1 MRARLPRRARFFG
14 CFMTLRIGVAS
25 DYYDFLNQ
33 LETAL
38 CREGHAWGLLYAG
51 AGNGTLTGTEGA
63 TGGYRGG
70 VASIAEGF
78 TITAIDA
85 DRFQVV
91 GAAAGDLGVAQV
103 GQPFES
109 DRLRFRINAGSMAFT
124 AGDGFTLNT
133 SPAWTLVRRHG
144 VRNPT
149 FRTSNFA
156 STPALFDNSMD
167 TWTTRAVA
175 DLPAWA
181 AIEMIGSTSV
191 KALTIGIGDT
201 GGRGPAVFELQ
212 RSDDGAVWSRVQ
224 AWAGQTWP
232 SARARRTFV
241 VNVAAP
247 PARFWR
253 VVITATAGAGPLEC
267 NDVSFH
273 TDLNADYELE
283 DRAQWIVKAPG
294 LDGRQSI
301 FIGAEL
307 FEDSARAAYN
317 LNWYGFRSHN
327 PLLSLRSQ
335 VNNSGLRHLPLRN
348 GPFAYWLAINGQR
361 VVIVARI
368 GTVYVS
374 AYLGF
379 ATAYEP
385 PSIHEYPLI
394 VGACGS
400 TENGTPDATDANFRG
415 FFDPGRYGLAANYPD
430 NVWRLHCNRY
440 ASGANDYGDSET
452 LGKVYP
458 SAMSTSGDRAY
469 LRENLDGSSPVLPLI
484 VGTTSPRHS
493 LGEFDGCGWTTG
505 FSTASE
511 SHIDHES
518 TAWMAFQN
526 AFRTSPDNYFALKL
540 D

>member
-1 MRARLPRRARFFG
+1 MAFLPS
-14 CFMTLRIGVAS
+14 MTLQTGIAT
-25 DYYDFLNQ
+25 DCYEFLNR
-33 LETAL
+33 LEGAL
-38 CREGHAWGLLYAG
+38 CKEGHAWGLLYAG
-51 AGNGTLTGTEGA
+51 AGNGALSGA
-63 TGGYRGG
+63 DGAVGGYRGG
-70 VASIAEGF
+70 AASVAEGF
-78 TITAIDA
+78 TITALDA
-85 DRFQVV
+85 ERFAVV
-91 GAAAGDLGVAQV
+91 GAVAGDLGVAQV
-103 GQPFES
+103 GQAFES
-109 DRLRFRINAGSMAFT
+109 DRLRFRINTGSTPFV
-124 AGDGFTLNT
+124 AGDRFTLNT
-133 SPAWTLVRRHG
+133 SPAWSLVRRQG

-156 STPALFDNSMD
+156 NTPALFDNAVD
-167 TWTTRAVA
+167 TWATRAVA

-181 AIEMIGSTSV
+181 TIEMIGAASV
-191 KALTIGIGDT
+191 KALSIGIGDS
-201 GGRGPAVFELQ
+201 GGRGPAAFELQ
-212 RSDDGAVWSRVQ
+212 RSDDGAAWARVQ
-224 AWAGQTWP
+224 AWTGQTWL

-241 VNVAAP
+241 VNGDSA

-253 VVITATAGAGPLEC
+253 VLITATAGAGPLEC

-307 FEDSARAAYN
+307 FEEPARAAYN

-394 VGACGS
+394 IGACGS
-400 TENGTPDATDANFRG
+400 AENGTPDATDANFRG
-415 FFDPGRYGLAANYPD
+415 FFDPGRFGLAANYPD

-440 ASGANDYGDSET
+440 ASGANDYGDT
-452 LGKVYP
+452 DYAKVYP
-458 SAMSTSGDRAY
+458 SAMSTAGDRPY
-469 LRENLDGSSPVLPLI
+469 LRDNLDGSSPLFPLI
-484 VGTTSPRHS
+484 LGAAAQPRHGW
-493 LGEFDGCGWTTG
+493 GEFDGCAWTTG

-511 SHIDHES
+511 SRIEHDGA
-518 TAWMAFQN
+518 TWLAFQS
-526 AFRTSPDNYFALKL
+526 AFRISPDNYFALKM